1 MSEAIMAKEKHS
13 SSQSSKERNPG
24 RPWYGRIR
32 WLFALGSILMSL
44 SWVFQYKFATDA
56 NAERS
61 QLEQSQTIVDISELR
76 MDQWEILYLQE
87 KSKKDPDQTILL
99 VAAFK
104 ELQSLYN
111 LMSDASA
118 RVRSDDA
125 QIANDIAVKN
135 QAQVEI
141 ADLYAAGNLV
151 ALESYLQKSAT
162 VANYTGPK
170 FNNAFSHKYFEVLE
184 HEQRMTWTFLT
195 LFILGSLLI
204 GVDYVRRDKD
214 GSATQL

>member
-1 MSEAIMAKEKHS
+1 
-13 SSQSSKERNPG
+13 
-24 RPWYGRIR
+24 
-32 WLFALGSILMSL
+32 MSL

-61 QLEQSQTIVDISELR
+61 QLEQSKTNVDIAELR

-87 KSKKDPDQTILL
+87 KHKKDPDQTILL
-99 VAAFK
+99 LAAFK

-111 LMSDASA
+111 LMSEASV
-118 RVRSDDA
+118 RVRSDDVQVA
-125 QIANDIAVKN
+125 KDISVKN
-135 QAQVEI
+135 QAQSEI

-151 ALESYLQKSAT
+151 ALESYLRESAT
-162 VANYTGPK
+162 VANYVGHK
-170 FNNAFSHKYFEVLE
+170 FNNAFSNKYSEVLQ

-204 GVDYVRRDKD
+204 GVDYVRPV
-214 GSATQL
+214 